1 MSAKERERLYAKRYL
16 QIESNYN
23 QKAHNLSPLN
33 VGSFVRIQSKGK
45 WDRTGSVV
53 EVLPNRQY
61 RVKVDGSWRVT
72 LRNRRFLKLENR
84 TTDIIPASYSNPA
97 STQPSNLNSDAS
109 NPELD
114 MAAAP
119 RPPAQ
124 TQETSEAS
132 RREQPTS
139 VTDGPS
145 DSRNVKLPR
154 ALKAL
159 GDFNKKGSKESTVVD
174 HRLRSGRD
182 PSTQ

>member
-1 MSAKERERLYAKRYL
+1 MSNCHPNGSLNTDRFMKAILQYRNTPFPDLGLSPAQLLLHRQLRDSVPANPKYYRLHKEWVLSAKERERLYAKRNL

-84 TTDIIPASYSNPA
+84 TTNIIPASYQIQHQHNQL
-97 STQPSNLNSDAS
+97 T
-109 NPELD
+109 
-114 MAAAP
+114 
-119 RPPAQ
+119 
-124 TQETSEAS
+124 
-132 RREQPTS
+132 
-139 VTDGPS
+139 
-145 DSRNVKLPR
+145 
-154 ALKAL
+154 
-159 GDFNKKGSKESTVVD
+159 
-174 HRLRSGRD
+174 
-182 PSTQ
+182 